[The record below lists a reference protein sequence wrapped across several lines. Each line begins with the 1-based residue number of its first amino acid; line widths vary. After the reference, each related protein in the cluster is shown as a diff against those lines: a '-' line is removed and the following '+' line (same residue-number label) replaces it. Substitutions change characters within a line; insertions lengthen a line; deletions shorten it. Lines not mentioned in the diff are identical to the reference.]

1 MMGRLARD
9 GLHPDQAP
17 HVPVGVWCD
26 AAWSAYADLVLAIP
40 SGEHMDALNASWDEL
55 VAPLSVEVEAP
66 EHEEQAGP
74 GERRR
79 PTQAER
85 DAWGASARAQAGQA
99 NLVAMM
105 GGVPPG
111 AG

>member
-1 MMGRLARD
+1 M
-9 GLHPDQAP
+9 
-17 HVPVGVWCD
+17 PVGAWCD
-26 AAWSAYADLVLAIP
+26 ATWSAYAELVLTIP
-40 SGEHMDALNASWDEL
+40 SSEHMDALNASWDEL
-55 VAPLSVEVEAP
+55 VAELPVEVEAP
-66 EHEEQAGP
+66 EPGEQAGP

-105 GGVPPG
+105 GGMPPG